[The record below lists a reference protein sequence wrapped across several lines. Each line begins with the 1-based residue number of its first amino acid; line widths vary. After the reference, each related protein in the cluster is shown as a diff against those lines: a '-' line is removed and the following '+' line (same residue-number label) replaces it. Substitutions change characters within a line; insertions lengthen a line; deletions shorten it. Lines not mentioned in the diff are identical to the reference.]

1 MVVPM
6 RALFARSG
14 IVEIAEVPLPE
25 AGPGQVRVKV
35 AAAAVQ
41 PVDLATTAGALA
53 DYGLTRKL
61 DVFAL
66 GWEVAGTVD
75 QVGTG
80 VGLSV
85 GDEVFGLSDRLEAP
99 LKTQADYVV
108 LDTNEVARAPR
119 GLSPVEATT
128 LPLTALTAG
137 QALDLAGLAP
147 GRTLLVTGA
156 AGGLGGHLVELG
168 ALRGLR
174 VVAVAGEAD
183 EELVRGFGAEWFV
196 PRERLR
202 ESPRDTD
209 LAAAVRAL
217 VPGGVD
223 GAVDAAVLGHAAFD
237 AVRSSGVI
245 VHVLAGVALP
255 HLRGIRVE
263 TVLIRADGDRLA
275 EVARLAEQGR
285 LTARV
290 AGTYPL
296 DQAAEAQARLAE
308 GGLRGRLVLVP

>member
-1 MVVPM
+1 M

-14 IVEIAEVPLPE
+14 IVEITEVPLPE

-75 QVGTG
+75 QVGQG
-80 VGLSV
+80 VALSV

-108 LDTNEVARAPR
+108 LDANEVARAPR
-119 GLSPVEATT
+119 GLSPAQATT

-147 GRTLLVTGA
+147 GQTLLVTGA
-156 AGGLGGHLVELG
+156 AGGLGGHLVELA

-174 VVAVAGEAD
+174 VVALAGEAD

-196 PRERLR
+196 PRERLS
-202 ESPRDTD
+202 ESPRDAD
-209 LAAAVRAL
+209 LAAVVRAL

-263 TVLIRADGDRLA
+263 TVLIKADGERLA